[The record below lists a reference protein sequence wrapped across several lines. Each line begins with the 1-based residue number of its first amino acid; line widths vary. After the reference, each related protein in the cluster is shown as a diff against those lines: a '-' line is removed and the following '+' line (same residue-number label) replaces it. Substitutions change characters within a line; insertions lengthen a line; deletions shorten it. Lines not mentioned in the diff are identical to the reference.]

1 MSKTRAEIQRA
12 YRERNKQKEG
22 SQYLQKERERVKKYY
37 ITSSE
42 LSRSDRKNRNAIKLI
57 SNSKMRER
65 KRVVA
70 KHIGFEVRF
79 SRQRKGWKDK
89 SQKYNYKVK

>member
-37 ITSSE
+37 IASSE
-42 LSRSDRKNRNAIKLI
+42 LSRSDRKKTHVIRLI
-57 SNSKMRER
+57 SNRKMRER
-65 KRVVA
+65 KREVA
-70 KHIGFEVRF
+70 KHTLVLKFGFPGRGKGGKARVRNTIT
-79 SRQRKGWKDK
+79 K
-89 SQKYNYKVK
+89 